1 MRPGLLIAAACLF
14 AAGCAGS
21 PEMRYY
27 ALSPDAN
34 AERSTRMASDTARRV
49 AITKVSIPDLIDRPQ
64 LVLRSGGNA
73 IEVLEYD
80 RWAAPLAEE
89 LRRVL
94 AADLSAR
101 LGAGAVVDPG
111 LPASVQADRSIA
123 VSVLE
128 FDSERTGHCVVEAS
142 WSISDASS
150 GATKTF
156 TARHS
161 GAADRPAAKD
171 IVAAMNLLV
180 NRLASDIAETA
191 RTAF

>member
-1 MRPGLLIAAACLF
+1 MRPGILIAAACLF
-14 AAGCAGS
+14 VAGCGTS

-27 ALSPDAN
+27 ALSADAS
-34 AERSTRMASDTARRV
+34 AERSTALPSDTARRV
-49 AITKVSIPDLIDRPQ
+49 AITKVNIPDLLDRPQ

-80 RWAAPLAEE
+80 RWAAPLAEA

-101 LGAGAVVDPG
+101 LGAAAVVDPG

-123 VSVLE
+123 VSVLD
-128 FDSERTGHCVVEAS
+128 FDSERAGHCVVEAS

-150 GATKTF
+150 GATQTF
-156 TARHS
+156 TTRHS
-161 GAADRPAAKD
+161 VAAEGPAAKD

-180 NRLASDIAETA
+180 NRLANDIAETT